1 MASDSSSISLWLIL
15 IVATMLYA
23 FASLVEGAIGSLS
36 RARVQRLA
44 DQDERAAS
52 QIEVFAERPV
62 HYLTDAAVMKLAALT
77 GATVVGIHLLNG
89 VSLDATTLVDWL
101 ITLVAALVLGWIV
114 PRSVGTNHPEQV
126 ILALAFPLRVLS
138 VLISPVARLVAAAT
152 SGLSRLL
159 GEPETAESRLLT
171 PAELKVMVAASEEEG
186 LIERQERTMIDNIL
200 ELEEKTVRE
209 VMVPRP
215 DIVAL
220 SANASVRSAVD
231 TFVREGYSRM
241 PIYRDT
247 IDDIVGIL
255 YGKDLFP
262 LIVDNRYDSPVGEFV
277 RPAYFVPESKRA
289 DDLLRELRQQRVH
302 IAVVVDE
309 YGGTAGMV
317 TIEDLLEEIV
327 GEIQDEF
334 DVEEQKIIRT
344 SEDEAV
350 VDGGVSID
358 DANEELGLDLRA
370 EEVDTIG
377 GLVHEQLGRIPV
389 IGDKVLLGQVLLTV
403 VASSGRRVT
412 RVRVKRLAD
421 IGVDQLNGRAE
432 GNHSSQMR
440 Q

>member
-1 MASDSSSISLWLIL
+1 RILSI
-15 IVATMLYA
+15 
-23 FASLVEGAIGSLS
+23 LV
-36 RARVQRLA
+36 
-44 DQDERAAS
+44 
-52 QIEVFAERPV
+52 
-62 HYLTDAAVMKLAALT
+62 
-77 GATVVGIHLLNG
+77 
-89 VSLDATTLVDWL
+89 
-101 ITLVAALVLGWIV
+101 
-114 PRSVGTNHPEQV
+114 
-126 ILALAFPLRVLS
+126 
-138 VLISPVARLVAAAT
+138 SPVARIVAAAT
-152 SGLSRLL
+152 NALSRLF
-159 GEPETAESRLLT
+159 GEPETAEFRLLT

-186 LIERQERTMIDNIL
+186 LIQRQERTMIDNIL

-220 SANASVRSAVD
+220 SADATVRSAVD

-241 PIYRDT
+241 PVYRET

-262 LIVDNRYDSPVGEFV
+262 LMVNNRYENPVGEFV

-350 VDGGVSID
+350 VDGGVSVD

-377 GLVHEQLGRIPV
+377 GLVHEKLGRIPV
-389 IGDKVLLGQVLLTV
+389 IGDKVILDHALLTV

-412 RVRVKRLAD
+412 RVRVKRLAET
-421 IGVDQLNGRAE
+421 GVSQSNGRAADS
-432 GNHSSQMR
+432 HSSQMR
-440 Q
+440 E